1 MEKIKNISAKII
13 ASFLVISVACV
24 TIYTCSAAVND
35 NDLADSVHYSVCE

>member
-13 ASFLVISVACV
+13 ASFLVISVVCV
-24 TIYTCSAAVND
+24 TVYTCSAAVND

>member
-13 ASFLVISVACV
+13 SSFLVISVACV